1 MHWYNDVI
9 VQLRWCAI
17 VAFKN
22 IYMETK
28 YMRNVWWAAIHW
40 EKYYR
45 QTNDIYKKPLFFFQ
59 SWYVAHELKMFSLNS
74 IKKSIIELH
83 PITVIWSNSKIT
95 EFLTSKH
102 VHLHWTKNVCRIW
115 KQIFSNV
122 QRKPIEVLSLFR
134 LYWHQKVIANF
145 LIAWCESA
153 ET

>member
-45 QTNDIYKKPLFFFQ
+45 QTNDICKKPLFFVQ
-59 SWYVAHELKMFSLNS
+59 SWYVVHELNTFSLILENLLS
-74 IKKSIIELH
+74 IDCCYMIKFDCYWIL
-83 PITVIWSNSKIT
+83 N
-95 EFLTSKH
+95 SKH

>member
-45 QTNDIYKKPLFFFQ
+45 QTNDICKGPFFFFQ
-59 SWYVAHELKMFSLNS
+59 SWYVENRLKCFFERY
-74 IKKSIIELH
+74 KKIYT
-83 PITVIWSNSKIT
+83 PIAVIWSNSKIT
-95 EFLTSKH
+95 ESLTSKH
-102 VHLHWTKNVCRIW
+102 VHLPWTKNVCRIW